1 MKKIIII
8 AILAV
13 TSFLGS
19 CSDAYDIEQPG
30 FVTDETR
37 VFSNPADVKRGVGA
51 LYAVIP
57 AEDEVQFTSFYT
69 DELGI
74 GLNNL
79 GQGINDGSY
88 QFNLIS
94 SNEYATR
101 IWSNYFNLINRANRI
116 INRVEELIPTATAS
130 EENEYNA
137 SLAELYGLRAYAH
150 YKLFAY
156 FTPDYT
162 DPNGLSVI
170 KFNFLQ
176 TDNYSRFE
184 KRSTV
189 SEIVDFIQSDVDKAK
204 ELGGITNAVSSG
216 YASNAMLE
224 SILIKMYSM
233 VQTADGYE
241 KLEQSFNRLVEDS
254 GKGISDAGEYLSMYQ
269 EASGDGQES
278 IFRYLRISTDG
289 AGVQSGVAS
298 AWYPAA
304 VDAQSQLYMEIG
316 RSLYNELDKLDPSQT
331 GKTLHEV
338 IVVDGVEKDTTYFR
352 SDVRYLSNVLT
363 GSKVA
368 PNYQSLSPDD
378 YLNQDV
384 LRIGKYTG
392 ISNRP
397 LMNDIW
403 LFRFTDMLLAL
414 AEKRAFENMTSGTV
428 ALGDFSNV
436 ESIIYN
442 IRAYR
447 NINGTN
453 VPLSMPTDFS
463 TPQAAYARILE
474 ERRLDFA
481 FEGHRYLDMKRLGV
495 KAGSPGFVR
504 HEKDCL
510 NVCSLEPTSYKLTM
524 PIPRP
529 EIVANPNMVQN
540 PGY

>member
-1 MKKIIII
+1 MKKIIIT
-8 AILAV
+8 ILAA
-13 TSFLGS
+13 TSFLVS
-19 CSDAYDIEQPG
+19 CSDAYEIEQPG
-30 FVTDETR
+30 FVTDETI

-57 AEDEVQFTSFYT
+57 AEAEVQFTSFYT

-79 GQGINDGSY
+79 GQGTNDGSY

-94 SNEYATR
+94 SNEYATA
-101 IWSNYFNLINRANRI
+101 IWGNYFNLINRANRI
-116 INRVEELIPTATAS
+116 INRIEQLLPTATP
-130 EENEYNA
+130 EDKLEYNA
-137 SLAELYGLRAYAH
+137 SLAELYGLRAFAH

-162 DPNGLSVI
+162 DPNGLAII

-176 TDNYSRFE
+176 TDDYGRFE

-189 SEIVDFIQSDVDKAK
+189 SEIVNFIQSDVDKAK
-204 ELGGITNAVSSG
+204 ELGGITNGASSG

-233 VQTADGYE
+233 TQTADGYT
-241 KLEQSFNRLVEDS
+241 KLEEAFDRLVEE
-254 GKGISDAGEYLSMYQ
+254 GKAIGSADEYLTMNF
-269 EASGDGQES
+269 EGSGDGQES

-304 VDAQSQLYMEIG
+304 VDWTSQAYMEIG

-331 GKTLHEV
+331 GKQLNDFYIDNNKEEQ
-338 IVVDGVEKDTTYFR
+338 IDTTYFR
-352 SDVRYLSNVLT
+352 YDARYTANVLN

-368 PNYQSLSPDD
+368 PNYASLSPDE
-378 YLNQDV
+378 YKEQDV
-384 LRIGKYTG
+384 LRIGRYQG
-392 ISNRP
+392 ITNRP

-403 LFRFTDMLLAL
+403 IFRFTDMLLAL
-414 AEKRAFENMTSGTV
+414 AEKRAFENKPTGTV

-447 NINGTN
+447 NINATN

-463 TPQAAYARILE
+463 SSKAAYARILE
-474 ERRLDFA
+474 ERRLEFA

-510 NVCSLEPTSYKLTM
+510 NVCSLDPTSYKLTL

-529 EIVANPNMVQN
+529 EMVSNPNMIQN